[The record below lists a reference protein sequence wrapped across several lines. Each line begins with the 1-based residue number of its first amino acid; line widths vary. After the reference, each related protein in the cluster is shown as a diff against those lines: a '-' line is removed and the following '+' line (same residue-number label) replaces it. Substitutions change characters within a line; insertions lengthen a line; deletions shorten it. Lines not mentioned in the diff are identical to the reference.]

1 MERFLAYLRAEKGAS
16 EHTERAYGRVLRE
29 LGAHMGERPL
39 HEATRFDVRGYL
51 ARPAPGAT
59 PKAVSSPATVA
70 QRMAAIRAFFRWAMR
85 EQLADE
91 DPTVR
96 LARPRVRSSLP
107 RVLEAPEARELVE
120 HPVLPARGGDG
131 RRNAAILELAYGAG
145 LRVSELAKVDIGDL
159 DLVAGLVHVREGKG
173 RKDRRVPMGPPAV
186 AALRAHLAAHEPAR
200 GSTAD
205 STKAVFLNPAGKRL
219 STRSIHT
226 IVHRSGVT
234 NGLAGVHPHALRHS
248 FATHLL
254 QNGADIRSIQE
265 MLGHASLSTT
275 QRYAAVDLDRLR
287 ETWNA
292 SHPLGDSSGSPGNTG
307 SDPEERGTR

>member
-1 MERFLAYLRAEKGAS
+1 MDRFLAYLRAEKGAS
-16 EHTERAYGRVLRE
+16 EHTERAYGRVLAE
-29 LGAHMGERPL
+29 LSAQLGERPL
-39 HEATRFDVRGYL
+39 HEATRFDVRAYL
-51 ARPAPGAT
+51 ARAGG
-59 PKAVSSPATVA
+59 SPATVA
-70 QRMAAIRAFFRWAMR
+70 QRIAAIRAFFRWAMR
-85 EQLADE
+85 EQLASE
-91 DPTVR
+91 DPTMR

-107 RVLEAPEARELVE
+107 RVLEAAEARDLVE
-120 HPVLPARGGDG
+120 NPVLPARDSRLGSTDG
-131 RRNAAILELAYGAG
+131 LRNAAILELAYGAG
-145 LRVSELAKVDIGDL
+145 LRVSELAKVDIRDL
-159 DLVAGLVHVREGKG
+159 DLVAGLVQVREGKG

-186 AALRAHLAAHEPAR
+186 AAISAYLEAR
-200 GSTAD
+200 GLVCGQGPPPG
-205 STKAVFLNPAGKRL
+205 AVFLNPSGKRL

-226 IVHRSGVT
+226 IVHRSGVS

-292 SHPLGDSSGSPGNTG
+292 SHPLGDATDGGGKTRRKT
-307 SDPEERGTR
+307 DPTEIR